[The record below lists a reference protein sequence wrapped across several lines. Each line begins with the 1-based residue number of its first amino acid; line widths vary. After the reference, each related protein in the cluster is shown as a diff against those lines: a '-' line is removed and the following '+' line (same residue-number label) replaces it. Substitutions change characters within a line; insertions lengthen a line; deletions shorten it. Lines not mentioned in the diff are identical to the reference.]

1 MITIT
6 KNSYELH
13 EDIDAQLFNHD
24 FEFSMYQPNE
34 IEEYIEDFL
43 DTNDI
48 TWATIKRGDEKIYL
62 FNLKEF
68 CGKLEMKYDNDDN
81 LDY

>member
-24 FEFSMYQPNE
+24 FEFSIYEPNE
-34 IEEYIEDFL
+34 IEEYVEDFL
-43 DTNDI
+43 DTQVIPYVKEVDRNK
-48 TWATIKRGDEKIYL
+48 TTYL
-62 FNLKEF
+62 FDASKFN
-68 CGKLEMKYDNDDN
+68 GALEMKYDNYGI
-81 LDY
+81 DY

>member
-24 FEFSMYQPNE
+24 FESSMYEPNE
-34 IEEYIEDFL
+34 IEEYVEDFL
-43 DTNDI
+43 DTNGI
-48 TWATIKRGDEKIYL
+48 TFIIIKQGYKIKYI

-68 CGKLEMKYDNDDN
+68 CGALEMKYDNYGI
-81 LDY
+81 DY

>member
-1 MITIT
+1 
-6 KNSYELH
+6 
-13 EDIDAQLFNHD
+13 
-24 FEFSMYQPNE
+24 MYQPNE

-48 TWATIKRGDEKIYL
+48 TWAPIKRGDEKIYL

>member
-13 EDIDAQLFNHD
+13 EDIDAQLFAHD
-24 FEFSMYQPNE
+24 FESSMYSSDE

-48 TWATIKRGDEKIYL
+48 AWAPIKRGYEKIYL
-62 FNLKEF
+62 FNLADF
-68 CGKLEMKYDNDDN
+68 CGKLEMKYDNYGI
-81 LDY
+81 DY